1 MSFSDLSFVT
11 VLALEQVSVINDL
24 KENKGM
30 QGQRKVSQTIVRR

>member
-1 MSFSDLSFVT
+1 MSFSDLNLAT

-30 QGQRKVSQTIVRR
+30 QGQRKDSETIVW

>member
-1 MSFSDLSFVT
+1 MSFSDLNLAT

-30 QGQRKVSQTIVRR
+30 QGQRTGSETIVW

>member
-30 QGQRKVSQTIVRR
+30 QGQRKVSQTIVR